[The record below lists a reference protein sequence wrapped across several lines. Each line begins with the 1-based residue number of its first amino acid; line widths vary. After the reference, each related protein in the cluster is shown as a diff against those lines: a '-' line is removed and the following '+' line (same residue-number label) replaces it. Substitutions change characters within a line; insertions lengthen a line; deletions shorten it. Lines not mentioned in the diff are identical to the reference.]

1 MLYRTLSLGLAVALL
16 VASAALARPDTKDD
30 KQGKEGK
37 DGNTHSGKFVN
48 AKGEKQFT
56 MTDRDG
62 KSEHT
67 HTLARNATITC
78 DGKACKLS
86 DLKAGTMIKV
96 TVEERDGKKVATK
109 VEGSTRGA
117 GSGTKRDR

>member
-16 VASAALARPDTKDD
+16 VASAALARPDE

-48 AKGEKQFT
+48 AKGENQFV

-86 DLKAGTMIKV
+86 DLKEGTMLRV
-96 TVEERDGKKVATK
+96 TTEEQDGKKVVTK
-109 VEGSTRGA
+109 VEATTRGA
-117 GSGTKRDR
+117 GGAGKRDR